1 MQAVVKKSIVAAIG
15 ALILSAVFSCRA
27 DKQQIGQDAA
37 TTSAAGTDADKP
49 TAGDERAC
57 IDLNSATADELMMLP
72 GVGKVTAAKIIEFRE
87 RHGPFRRPQDIIIIH
102 GLSERKYRKLADFVC
117 AR

>member
-1 MQAVVKKSIVAAIG
+1 MVKRSLVAAVA
-15 ALILSAVFSCRA
+15 ALAIAAVLSCRA
-27 DKQQIGQDAA
+27 DKERIALDATA
-37 TTSAAGTDADKP
+37 PSVAGTDAGKP
-49 TAGDERAC
+49 TASDERAC
-57 IDLNSATADELMMLP
+57 IDLNSATADELMTLP

>member
-1 MQAVVKKSIVAAIG
+1 MQAIVKRTIAAVMT
-15 ALILSAVFSCRA
+15 ALIVSAAFSCGRN
-27 DKQQIGQDAA
+27 KQGA
-37 TTSAAGTDADKP
+37 TQYAVPSAPVTDAGKP
-49 TAGDERAC
+49 TVGDERAC
-57 IDLNSATADELMMLP
+57 IDLNSATADELMILP

>member
-1 MQAVVKKSIVAAIG
+1 MQAIVKRTIAAAIT
-15 ALILSAVFSCRA
+15 ALIVSAVFSCGR
-27 DKQQIGQDAA
+27 DKQGA
-37 TTSAAGTDADKP
+37 TQYGAPSDAGTDAGGP
-49 TAGDERAC
+49 TVGDDRAC
-57 IDLNSATADELMMLP
+57 IDLNSATADELMTLP